1 MMAQP
6 LIVASVGIDET
17 PQNRMKA
24 VARCLYYSGV
34 FWKTIRDE
42 KLRPPT
48 NPDGSIVF
56 SANLYRRFCN
66 SARLPGE
73 PGKGRDVLMNYFK
86 TGKTKHFPK

>member
-6 LIVASVGIDET
+6 LIVAGVGVEESEE
-17 PQNRMKA
+17 NRLKSLS
-24 VARCLYYSGV
+24 RCLHYGV
-34 FWKTIRDE
+34 LFWKIIREE

-56 SANLYRRFCN
+56 SANLYRRLCN

-73 PGKGRDVLMNYFK
+73 DQDRLKTYFK
-86 TGKTKHFPK
+86 TG